1 MALRPADFESAA
13 STGSAIPAGKKARSR
28 LKGKRREIII
38 PEVQVS
44 EFDYE
49 LPAELIAQH
58 PVAQR
63 SASRLLHLDST
74 SGAIADLAF
83 ADLPGLIDERDALVL
98 NDTRVVKARLAGR
111 KASGGKIELF
121 VERALGAREAL
132 ALIRASHR
140 PAPGSQVFIADIPV
154 KIEGREGELY
164 RVRFAEDIDALLE
177 RLGAVPLPPYIRHA
191 PRPEDAER
199 YQTVYAAVP
208 GAVAAPTAG
217 LHFDEQIL
225 KKIEQRGAKVAKLT
239 LHVGFGTFQPV
250 RVEEVE
256 AHRMHRERYS
266 IHRETWRTISGKRV
280 LAVGTT
286 SLRALE
292 AAARTGA
299 LEGDTDLFIYPG
311 FEFRLVRRL
320 LTNFPLPRS
329 SLLMLVSAFGGME
342 AIRKA
347 YAHAIARRYRF
358 FSYGDAMLIER

>member
-1 MALRPADFESAA
+1 MVSPPADFESAA
-13 STGSAIPAGKKARSR
+13 STGSAIPACERP
-28 LKGKRREIII
+28 EIII

-63 SASRLLHLDST
+63 SASRLLRLDAKT
-74 SGAIADLAF
+74 GTLQDLKF
-83 ADLPGLIDERDALVL
+83 SELPQLLDHEDVVVL
-98 NDTRVVKARLAGR
+98 NDTRVIKARLAGR

-132 ALIRASHR
+132 ALIRASHP
-140 PAPGSQVFIADIPV
+140 PAVGSELVVAERRV
-154 KIEGREGELY
+154 SVLGREGELY
-164 RVRFAEDIDALLE
+164 KVRFPEDIDAVLE
-177 RLGAVPLPPYIRHA
+177 RFGAVPLPPYIRHA
-191 PRPEDAER
+191 PQPEDAER

-217 LHFDEQIL
+217 LHFDEAMLNAIRA
-225 KKIEQRGAKVAKLT
+225 RGVTVAKLT

-256 AHRMHRERYS
+256 AHRMHSERYS
-266 IHRETWRTISGKRV
+266 IRKETWKAISGNRV

-292 AAARTGA
+292 AAARSGA
-299 LEGDTDLFIYPG
+299 LEGETDLFIYPG
-311 FEFRLVRRL
+311 FEFRLVKRL
-320 LTNFPLPRS
+320 LTNFHLPRS
-329 SLLMLVSAFGGME
+329 TLLMLVCAFAGKE
-342 AIRKA
+342 NILQA
-347 YAHAIARRYRF
+347 YAHAIAKRYRF